1 MGYAL
6 KRKGGFTLKGLK
18 KVFFILIV
26 VTLMAGLFYR
36 FLSAPGVT
44 ETTEFLFD
52 TPCSIKVYSK
62 TKNDAV
68 KKAFQEV
75 ARIHRLSDFFSDSSD
90 VSKINRAKSGE
101 SVLVDPH
108 IIEMISLSKE
118 VSALS
123 DGAFDITIAPLST
136 LWKFDEE
143 TPVPPNSL
151 EIDAALSLIGRDRL
165 LIDSEASTVTKDFS
179 ETRID
184 LGGVAKGYA
193 EDIAA
198 RILTEN
204 GVSSFILDFG
214 GNIKTCGK
222 NPTTKNGLW
231 RVGLQKPFAPTGEY
245 SKVIEV
251 LDKAVATSGTY
262 QRNFTFNGT
271 LYHHIIDP
279 ASGFPAVQDFESVTV
294 TLESSALADC
304 LSTAV
309 YVLGKEKGLLL
320 LEKFGATAEFL

>member
-1 MGYAL
+1 MEKVPDFKRIKFLNGANQIEKIDKGYSGAAKFSFNKAGEKYFL
-6 KRKGGFTLKGLK
+6 KIGHF
-18 KVFFILIV
+18 
-26 VTLMAGLFYR
+26 
-36 FLSAPGVT
+36 
-44 ETTEFLFD
+44 
-52 TPCSIKVYSK
+52 
-62 TKNDAV
+62 
-68 KKAFQEV
+68 
-75 ARIHRLSDFFSDSSD
+75 RLSF
-90 VSKINRAKSGE
+90 G
-101 SVLVDPH
+101 L
-108 IIEMISLSKE
+108 
-118 VSALS
+118 
-123 DGAFDITIAPLST
+123 
-136 LWKFDEE
+136 EE
-143 TPVPPNSL
+143 
-151 EIDAALSLIGRDRL
+151 
-165 LIDSEASTVTKDFS
+165 
-179 ETRID
+179 
-184 LGGVAKGYA
+184 
-193 EDIAA
+193 
-198 RILTEN
+198 ILTES